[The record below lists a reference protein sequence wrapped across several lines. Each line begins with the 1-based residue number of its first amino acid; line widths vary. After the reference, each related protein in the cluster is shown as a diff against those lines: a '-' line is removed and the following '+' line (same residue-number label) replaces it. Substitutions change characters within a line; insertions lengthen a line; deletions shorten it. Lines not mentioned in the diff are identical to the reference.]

1 MIEVHQL
8 EVRLPT
14 FALRDVS
21 FTVPDNAY
29 CILMGKTGSGK
40 TTILETICGLRK
52 SQAGT
57 ILLGN
62 RDITQSKPGERNIGY
77 VPQDGALFP
86 TMLIREQIEFAMRLR
101 KWSSREMRAR
111 VEELAE
117 LLGIGRL
124 LARKPVGLSGGERQ
138 RVALA
143 RALAFRPRVLC
154 LDEPLSALD
163 EATRQRMHELLLR
176 VRQRER
182 TTALHVTHSSD
193 ESRVLGTHV
202 LRLED
207 GKVKAI
213 EM

>member
-1 MIEVHQL
+1 MIEVHKL

-29 CILMGKTGSGK
+29 CILMGETGSGK
-40 TTILETICGLRK
+40 TTILETVCGLRK
-52 SQAGT
+52 PQAGT

-62 RDITQSKPGERNIGY
+62 RDITHAKPGERNIGY

-86 TMLIREQIEFAMRLR
+86 TMRIRDQIEFAMRLR
-101 KWSSREMRAR
+101 KWSLREMRAR

-154 LDEPLSALD
+154 LDEPLSALSGLQPAGD
-163 EATRQRMHELLLR
+163 GSMREQINWVASQRQTEDHE
-176 VRQRER
+176 
-182 TTALHVTHSSD
+182 
-193 ESRVLGTHV
+193 
-202 LRLED
+202 
-207 GKVKAI
+207 
-213 EM
+213 